1 MEIKSKHKMNI
12 KVSVKKDGT
21 LIQDDFDQKWFL
33 EGILLP
39 EIAMTIM
46 LSKIL
51 TSMYENE
58 LSMSDEFEITL
69 NVKSK
74 V

>member
-39 EIAMTIM
+39 EIAITIM

-69 NVKSK
+69 SIKSK